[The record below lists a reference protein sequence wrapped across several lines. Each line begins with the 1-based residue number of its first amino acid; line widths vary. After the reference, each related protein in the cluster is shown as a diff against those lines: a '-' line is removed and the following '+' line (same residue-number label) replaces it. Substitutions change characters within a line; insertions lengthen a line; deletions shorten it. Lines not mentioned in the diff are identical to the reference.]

1 MLLHNKKLQY
11 TVHVDAPNPAFAKL
25 CLEQFGGPNGE
36 LAAAMRYF
44 TQGWAESDVPR
55 RDMLLDIATEELS
68 HLEMIGQI
76 LVGLLKGTPGAMID
90 EVEGGY
96 LGELVEGNGK
106 YDQFQQLA
114 WNSSQTI
121 LGGSGPRLTDSMGT
135 PWTAAYIDTIG
146 HPLADLRSDIA
157 AEARAKVVYDR
168 LIKLC
173 PDAGVRDALTF
184 LMTREVAHQ
193 KMFESALAAISNNF
207 PSSNVAPDERFTHT
221 YFDEST
227 NGSTSSSGFELVNSQ
242 GLWEF
247 ELSEPYAGGEEPD
260 LPDPK
265 PSVASAGEALEVDGA
280 LQATSR
286 VTDEQIAGT
295 QPASLSKGSKTS
307 APSAKA
313 ASSKAGASKARK
325 R

>member
-1 MLLHNKKLQY
+1 MFVHNKKLQY
-11 TVHVDAPNPAFAKL
+11 TVHVDSPDPAFAKM

-44 TQGWAESDVPR
+44 TQGWTESDVPR

-76 LVGLLKGTPGAMID
+76 ICGLLKGAKAAGSMID
-90 EVEGGY
+90 EVEGSY
-96 LGELVEGNGK
+96 LGELMDGRHEDYMK
-106 YDQFQQLA
+106 LA
-114 WNSSQTI
+114 WNSMTPLLS
-121 LGGSGPRLTDSMGT
+121 GGSGVRLTDSMGA

-173 PDAGVRDALTF
+173 NDPGARDSLTF

-207 PSSNVAPDERFTHT
+207 PPSNVAPDERFTHA
-221 YFDEST
+221 YFDESHD
-227 NGSTSSSGFELVNSQ
+227 GKKESPGFDMVNAQ
-242 GLWEF
+242 GLWSF
-247 ELSEPYAGGEEPD
+247 EMSGEYAGASEPEMPQ
-260 LPDPK
+260 PK
-265 PSVASAGEALEVDGA
+265 PSVMSTQGSAKP
-280 LQATSR
+280 QATIDSTSR
-286 VTDEQIAGT
+286 TTKGQITGDEPVKPG
-295 QPASLSKGSKTS
+295 GR
-307 APSAKA
+307 
-313 ASSKAGASKARK
+313 AR

>member
-1 MLLHNKKLQY
+1 MFVHNKKLQY
-11 TVHVDAPNPAFAKL
+11 TVRVGEANPAFAKL

-44 TQGWAESDVPR
+44 TQGWGESDVGR

-68 HLEMIGQI
+68 HLEMIGQLI
-76 LVGLLKGTPGAMID
+76 SGLLKGAKSAGALID
-90 EVEGGY
+90 EVEGSY
-96 LGELVEGNGK
+96 LGELMEGKHDK
-106 YDQFQQLA
+106 YEELA
-114 WNSSQTI
+114 WNSMVPT
-121 LGGSGPRLTDSMGT
+121 LTGGSGLRLTDSMGA
-135 PWTAAYIDTIG
+135 PWTAAYIDSIG

-173 PDAGVRDALTF
+173 PDADARDALTF

-193 KMFESALAAISNNF
+193 KMFESALASIANNF
-207 PSSNVAPDERFTHT
+207 PSSNVPPDERFTHA

-227 NGSTSSSGFELVNSQ
+227 DGATSSAGFELVNSQ
-242 GLWEF
+242 GLWAF
-247 ELSEPYAGGEEPD
+247 ELSEPHAGGSEPE

-265 PSVASAGEALEVDGA
+265 PSVMSAAGPAPVDPALKE
-280 LQATSR
+280 TSR
-286 VTDEQIAGT
+286 VTKGEIEGS
-295 QPASLSKGSKTS
+295 QPAKPRSTGKAKKTS
-307 APSAKA
+307 
-313 ASSKAGASKARK
+313 K

>member
-11 TVHVDAPNPAFAKL
+11 TVRVDEANPAFARM
-25 CLEQFGGPNGE
+25 CLEQFGGPQGE

-68 HLEMIGQI
+68 HLEMVGQI
-76 LVGLLKGTPGAMID
+76 VVGLLKGSRSATID
-90 EVEGGY
+90 EVEGSY
-96 LGELVEGNGK
+96 LGELVDGRHEE
-106 YDQFQQLA
+106 YQQMA
-114 WNSSQTI
+114 WMGSQAI
-121 LGGSGPRLTDSMGT
+121 LGGGGPRLTDSSGV

-157 AEARAKVVYDR
+157 AEARAKITYER

-173 PDAGVRDALTF
+173 PDAGARDALTF

-193 KMFESALAAISNNF
+193 KMFESALAAIENNF
-207 PSSNVAPDERFTHT
+207 PPGNVPPDERFTHA
-221 YFDEST
+221 YFNDSK
-227 NGSTSSSGFELVNSQ
+227 NGAASDKGFNLANSQ

-247 ELSEPYAGGEEPD
+247 TMSEPSAATGKEPE

-265 PSVASAGEALEVDGA
+265 PSVASAMQPIRVDEALR
-280 LQATSR
+280 QTSR
-286 VTDEQIAGT
+286 TPRGE
-295 QPASLSKGSKTS
+295 
-307 APSAKA
+307 
-313 ASSKAGASKARK
+313 SSGEKK

>member
-1 MLLHNKKLQY
+1 MLFHNKKLQY
-11 TVHVDAPNPAFAKL
+11 TVRIGESNPAFAKM

-36 LAAAMRYF
+36 LAAAMRYY
-44 TQGWAESDVPR
+44 TQAWGESDIGR

-76 LVGLLKGTPGAMID
+76 IAGLLKGAKGAGAMID
-90 EVEGGY
+90 EVEGSY
-96 LGELVEGNGK
+96 LGDLMDGK
-106 YDQFQQLA
+106 SEQYQQLA
-114 WNSSQTI
+114 WNSMTPI
-121 LGGSGPRLTDSMGT
+121 LTGGSGMRLTDSMGT

-173 PDAGVRDALTF
+173 PDAGARDALTF

-193 KMFESALAAISNNF
+193 KMFESALAAIANNF
-207 PSSNVAPDERFTHT
+207 PSSNVPPDERFTHT

-227 NGSTSSSGFELVNSQ
+227 NGKKTSDGFELVNSQ
-242 GLWEF
+242 GLWDF
-247 ELSEPYAGGEEPD
+247 ELSQPHAGGTEPD

-265 PSVASAGEALEVDGA
+265 PSVMSMAGPQPVDPALKE
-280 LQATSR
+280 TSR
-286 VTDEQIAGT
+286 VTKGEIQGDA
-295 QPASLSKGSKTS
+295 PATPKGKSKTS
-307 APSAKA
+307 
-313 ASSKAGASKARK
+313 
-325 R
+325 

>member
-1 MLLHNKKLQY
+1 MFVHNKKLQY
-11 TVHVDAPNPAFAKL
+11 TVRVGDPSPQFAKM

-44 TQGWAESDVPR
+44 TQGWGESDVAR

-76 LVGLLKGTPGAMID
+76 ISGLLKGSRGAGALID
-90 EVEGGY
+90 EVEGSY
-96 LGELVEGNGK
+96 LGELMEGK
-106 YDQFQQLA
+106 HDEYAELA
-114 WNSSQTI
+114 WNSMVPT
-121 LGGSGPRLTDSMGT
+121 LTGGSGLRLTDSMGT
-135 PWTAAYIDTIG
+135 PWTAAYIDSIG

-173 PDAGVRDALTF
+173 PDAGARDALTF

-193 KMFESALAAISNNF
+193 KMFESALAAIANNF
-207 PSSNVAPDERFTHT
+207 PSSNVPPDERFTHA
-221 YFDEST
+221 YFNESSAD
-227 NGSTSSSGFELVNSQ
+227 GERTSDGFEMANAQ
-242 GLWEF
+242 GLWTF
-247 ELSEPYAGGEEPD
+247 ELSQPHAGGDEPD

-265 PSVASAGEALEVDGA
+265 PSVASGAAGSADDGA
-280 LQATSR
+280 GQALSR
-286 VTDEQIAGT
+286 VTAEQIAG
-295 QPASLSKGSKTS
+295 S
-307 APSAKA
+307 APATLPPAPKSRASAAKPA
-313 ASSKAGASKARK
+313 RATATKSRK